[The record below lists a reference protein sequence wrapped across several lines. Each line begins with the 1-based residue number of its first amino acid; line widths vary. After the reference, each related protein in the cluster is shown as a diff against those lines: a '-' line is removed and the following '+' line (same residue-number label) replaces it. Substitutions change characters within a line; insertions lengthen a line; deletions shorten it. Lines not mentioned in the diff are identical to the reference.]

1 MSRKPKI
8 NCEPFECSPYESK
21 AYVRIFLDMV
31 NSPAFKDLSYKQQL
45 LYFYMKIQFGQKD
58 SKKPNGKHLQFYF
71 NRGLY
76 KNTLELYSNDGQFR
90 KDRDALIKHGFIICI
105 DDGSLTR
112 SKTIYQFSDKWQLF
126 DKENFQIETKHKT
139 LSLLRKER
147 LSHGKINTT

>member
-21 AYVRIFLDMV
+21 AFVRIFLDMV

-45 LYFYMKIQFGQKD
+45 LYFYMKIQFCQKD

-90 KDRDALIKHGFIICI
+90 KDRDNLIEHGFIICVEN
-105 DDGSLTR
+105 GSNTR
-112 SKTIYQFSDKWQLF
+112 SKSIYQFSDKWQNYGTEKFILQP
-126 DKENFQIETKHKT
+126 NQKT
-139 LSLLRKER
+139 LTLLRKE
-147 LSHGKINTT
+147 K

>member
-21 AYVRIFLDMV
+21 AFVRIFLDMV

-45 LYFYMKIQFGQKD
+45 LYFYMKIQFGQKE

-76 KNTLELYSNDGQFR
+76 KNTLGLYSNDEQFR
-90 KDRDALIKHGFIICI
+90 KDRDALIMHGFIICI
-105 DDGSLTR
+105 ENGFNTR
-112 SKTIYQFSDKWQLF
+112 SKSIYQFSDKWQNYGTEKFILQP
-126 DKENFQIETKHKT
+126 NQKT
-139 LSLLRKER
+139 LTLLRKE
-147 LSHGKINTT
+147 K

>member
-21 AYVRIFLDMV
+21 AFVRIFLDMV

-45 LYFYMKIQFGQKD
+45 LYFYMKTQFCQKD

-90 KDRDALIKHGFIICI
+90 KDRDALIKHGFIICVEN
-105 DDGSLTR
+105 GFNTR
-112 SKTIYQFSDKWQLF
+112 SKSIYQFSDKWQNYGTEKFILQP
-126 DKENFQIETKHKT
+126 NQKT
-139 LSLLRKER
+139 LTLLRKE
-147 LSHGKINTT
+147 K

>member
-21 AYVRIFLDMV
+21 AFVRIFLDMV

-45 LYFYMKIQFGQKD
+45 LYFYMKTQFCQKD

-90 KDRDALIKHGFIICI
+90 KDRDALIMHGFIICI
-105 DDGSLTR
+105 ENGSNTR
-112 SKTIYQFSDKWQLF
+112 SKSIYQFSDKWQNYGTEKFILQP
-126 DKENFQIETKHKT
+126 NQKT
-139 LSLLRKER
+139 LTLLRKE
-147 LSHGKINTT
+147 K